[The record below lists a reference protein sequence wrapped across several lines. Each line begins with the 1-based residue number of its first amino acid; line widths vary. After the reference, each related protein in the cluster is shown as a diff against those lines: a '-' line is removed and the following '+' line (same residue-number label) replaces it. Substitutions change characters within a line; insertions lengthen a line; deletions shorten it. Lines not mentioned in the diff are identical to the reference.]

1 MTLTTLFF
9 LAELSKALDSLS
21 YPILLHKLNTVDDSP
36 ETTKWFKSYL
46 TVG

>member
-1 MTLTTLFF
+1 MTLTALVF
-9 LAELSKALDSLS
+9 LELSKALDSLS

-36 ETTKWFKSYL
+36 ETTKWIKSYL